1 VILPGARGP
10 ADPGY
15 DPLIDGCTGPGPFG
29 CNAGDYGRA
38 TAARS
43 LASPLN
49 GQLFANE
56 LAAMSYNFLLTIVSG
71 GRPPQNPEVPQL
83 SEFDPFDPQGTGII
97 QRGPFTGQPRPG
109 ADPARLAAGLPTA
122 CGLQLVAMCET
133 VRGFLGSVG
142 ARRNAV
148 RAGGKSWFGRRDFA
162 WHSSGEIVL
171 DYEKRNVLGFAFDF
185 DEDKTKSSWG
195 VEMTWVDEQPFV
207 DNDQLSGVSKVDTL
221 NLTVSVDRP
230 TFINFLNPGRT
241 FFINSQIFVQYID
254 DYQENFYVNGPLN
267 VLATLTAFTGYHQD
281 RLLFFNTVVYD
292 VLSRSGALL
301 PSITY
306 RFTESFSATAGVNV
320 FWGRTELRDAPINE
334 IRPSVNRTGAHAYE
348 DPVVNMLSALR
359 ERDELYLAIRYTF

>member
-1 VILPGARGP
+1 
-10 ADPGY
+10 
-15 DPLIDGCTGPGPFG
+15 
-29 CNAGDYGRA
+29 
-38 TAARS
+38 
-43 LASPLN
+43 
-49 GQLFANE
+49 
-56 LAAMSYNFLLTIVSG
+56 
-71 GRPPQNPEVPQL
+71 
-83 SEFDPFDPQGTGII
+83 
-97 QRGPFTGQPRPG
+97 
-109 ADPARLAAGLPTA
+109 
-122 CGLQLVAMCET
+122 
-133 VRGFLGSVG
+133 
-142 ARRNAV
+142 
-148 RAGGKSWFGRRDFA
+148 
-162 WHSSGEIVL
+162 
-171 DYEKRNVLGFAFDF
+171 
-185 DEDKTKSSWG
+185 
-195 VEMTWVDEQPFV
+195 MTWVDEQPFV